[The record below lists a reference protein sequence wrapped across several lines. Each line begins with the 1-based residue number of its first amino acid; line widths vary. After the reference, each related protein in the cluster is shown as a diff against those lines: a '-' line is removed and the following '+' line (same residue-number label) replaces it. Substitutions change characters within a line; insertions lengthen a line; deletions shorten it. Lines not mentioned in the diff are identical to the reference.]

1 MFRSPWHAVCE
12 TERQRSER
20 YERDI
25 LPRGHERW
33 SLRAGQAGV

>member
-20 YERDI
+20 HEQDI
-25 LPRGHERW
+25 LSRGQERW
-33 SLRAGQAGV
+33 SLRPGQAGV